1 MVAQF
6 ILRITQ
12 PHLIQ
17 PAQNP
22 KLHDLIHK
30 PIVAL
35 THNLHC
41 DVKSLVVTLTWGV
54 QPFARRGPNFRL

>member
-6 ILRITQ
+6 ILHITQ

-22 KLHDLIHK
+22 KSHDLIHK

-41 DVKSLVVTLTWGV
+41 DVKSLVVTLT
-54 QPFARRGPNFRL
+54 